1 MAESDGRHMEA
12 YQCRLTR
19 KMKKLLF
26 QQAAEENRTANKI
39 INDALYIYFAMAKE
53 QRQEWK
59 KQGIKTVEAQIMAG
73 QTSLLDTMSTTRT
86 SKNG

>member
-1 MAESDGRHMEA
+1 MAESDGRHMLA
-12 YQCRLTR
+12 YQCRLTWR
-19 KMKKLLF
+19 MKKLLF

-59 KQGIKTVEAQIMAG
+59 KQGIKTVEAQVMEG

-86 SKNG
+86 EESG

>member
-1 MAESDGRHMEA
+1 MAESDGRHMAA

-19 KMKKLLF
+19 RMKKLLF

-39 INDALYIYFAMAKE
+39 INDALYIYFAMAKD
-53 QRQEWK
+53 QRLEWK
-59 KQGIKTVEAQIMAG
+59 RQGIKTVEAQIIEG